1 MQKSALILVLVLVLA
16 ILLIALAL
24 VWSLFFVKRQKSNQ
38 QLYNIAMGNI
48 DVEEESKDEEDSDN
62 QETDKASGSEEEVKG
77 GFDSHQVS
85 MTILYQNIEQK
96 MRANAPYTDPNFDLA
111 TLATLVG
118 SNRTY
123 VSKAINSCSTLNF
136 SSWLAKYRIEMAVQM
151 LSADP
156 SISLTDLSEMIG
168 YDNRSRFHRHFVA
181 VVGLTPAE
189 FRKQQAAGNMK

>member
-1 MQKSALILVLVLVLA
+1 MQKGALILVLILVLA

-24 VWSLFFVKRQKSNQ
+24 GWSLFYVKRQKSNQ

-48 DVEEESKDEEDSDN
+48 DVEEDSKDDAVSEPEAAVVASDRDD
-62 QETDKASGSEEEVKG
+62 TKDGI
-77 GFDSHQVS
+77 DSHQVS
-85 MTILYQNIEQK
+85 MTILYQNIEKK
-96 MRANAPYTDPNFDLA
+96 MRANAPYTDPEFDLT

-123 VSKAINSCSTLNF
+123 VSKAINTCSTLNF

-151 LSADP
+151 LSAHP
-156 SISLTDLSEMIG
+156 TISLTDLSEMIG

-189 FRKQQAAGNMK
+189 FRKQQAAGNRK

>member
-1 MQKSALILVLVLVLA
+1 MQKGTLIVVLVLVVV

-24 VWSLFFVKRQKSNQ
+24 VWSLYYVNHHKKSQ

-48 DVEEESKDEEDSDN
+48 DVEEEDKDKKEESDPEALMN
-62 QETDKASGSEEEVKG
+62 VEQEDAGNKLG
-77 GFDSHQVS
+77 SHQVS
-85 MTILYQNIEQK
+85 MAILYQNIEQK
-96 MRANAPYTDPNFDLA
+96 MRANAPYTDPEFDLT

-123 VSKAINSCSTLNF
+123 VSKAINSCSALNF

-156 SISLTDLSEMIG
+156 TMSLTDLAEMIG

-181 VVGLTPAE
+181 VTGLTPAE
-189 FRKQQAAGNMK
+189 FKRQQAAENTK